1 MWAYFGLSYYDR
13 LAFTFKSIL
22 AERLTDML
30 AAALLCFALLS
41 FGQDGQGRRQ
51 QQAPAQQ
58 PTPAPQTATSA
69 PGQGQQQRAPQERP
83 TPAAEEIPIVTKHE
97 ITVGGRTLRYTATVG
112 MMPLKNREGE
122 IEARIF
128 FMAYTLD
135 DAGPRGKRPLTF
147 SFNGGPGS
155 ASVWLHLGAIGPR
168 RVPMNP
174 DGTMPQ
180 PPYALEDNQ
189 YTWLDQTD
197 LVFIDPVGTGYSRA
211 ARPDLAAR
219 YFGLT
224 GDIESVGEFIR
235 MYLTRSERWTSPL
248 FLAGE
253 SYGTT
258 RASALSGYL
267 IGKGIAFNGI
277 VLISTIM
284 NFETT
289 DFASGNDLPYVMFL
303 PSYAATAWY
312 HKKLPRDLQSKSV
325 QQVVAEAEHWAANDY
340 TLALEKG
347 DRLTASER
355 QDAIAKLARYTGL
368 SAQFID
374 NANLRVSLNFFRK
387 ELLRDEKRS
396 IGRLDARFKGYDSS
410 YVSAGPDFDASEA
423 AIRPPYT
430 STFNNYIRS
439 ELGYKTDVEYYI
451 LGGGIT
457 SPWNWNTNNGYVD
470 TSVALRTALAQ
481 NPYLK
486 VYVAMGYY
494 DMATPYF
501 AVQYTLHHISLD
513 PALLKNISSGYYEA
527 GHMMYIDE
535 KQLGK
540 LRADVGKFIEES
552 QKK

>member
-1 MWAYFGLSYYDR
+1 
-13 LAFTFKSIL
+13 
-22 AERLTDML
+22 ML
-30 AAALLCFALLS
+30 AALLLS
-41 FGQDGQGRRQ
+41 LALFTQAPDAQGQGRRQ
-51 QQAPAQQ
+51 GGQQTPGQQ
-58 PTPAPQTATSA
+58 PTPTATQTTTTQTGA
-69 PGQGQQQRAPQERP
+69 QTGQRPPQERP
-83 TPAAEEIPIVTKHE
+83 SPVPEESPVVTHHS
-97 ITVGGRTLRYTATVG
+97 INVGGKELHYTATVG
-112 MMPLKNREGE
+112 MMPLKNRDGE
-122 IEARIF
+122 TEARIF

-135 DAGPRGKRPLTF
+135 GVSDRQKRPLTF

-155 ASVWLHLGAIGPR
+155 ASVWLHMGALGPR

-174 DGTMPQ
+174 DGTMPA
-180 PPYALEDNQ
+180 PPYHLVDNE
-189 YTWLDQTD
+189 YTWLDQSD
-197 LVFIDPVGTGYSRA
+197 LVFIDPVGTGYSRIV
-211 ARPDLAAR
+211 RPEASR
-219 YFGLT
+219 FIGLN

-235 MYLTRSERWTSPL
+235 MYLTRYERWTSPL

-267 IGKGIAFNGI
+267 IGRGIAFNGI

-289 DFASGNDLPYVMFL
+289 DFASGNDLPYVMYL

-312 HKKLPRDLQSKSV
+312 HKKLPRDMQSKSV
-325 QQVVAEAEHWAANDY
+325 QKVVAEAEEWAATDY

-347 DRLTASER
+347 DRLSAQER
-355 QDAIAKLARYTGL
+355 QETVARMAHYTGL
-368 SAQFID
+368 DPHFID

-457 SPWNWNTNNGYVD
+457 SPWNWNTSNGYVD

-486 VYVAMGYY
+486 VFVAMGYY

-501 AVQYTLHHISLD
+501 AVQYTLHHISID
-513 PALLKNISSGYYEA
+513 PVLLKNFSTGYYEA

-540 LRADVGKFIEES
+540 LRGDVRKFIDDS
-552 QKK
+552 QVK